1 MLTSPRPAL
10 TRLSYWCCC
19 CLPTSSRQGTGRICA
34 NRFVRYMEK
43 ARRPLT
49 CNLQSA
55 WDSACSPLNWRD
67 NASVLSCVTSVL
79 GPAVPALSAP
89 RRGTAGRGAP
99 GGRPLTGR
107 LLPQAW
113 PSPGAGSGQGV
124 FKCEVIA
131 IATPIL
137 TGHGENKAF
146 ISRKTSW
153 YCYTSK
159 RPQRVGHWLH
169 TRCHQ
174 LAPRQ
179 TLLSPR
185 KQEGS
190 APTSNVLQIHR
201 RDLRRAY

>member
-1 MLTSPRPAL
+1 
-10 TRLSYWCCC
+10 
-19 CLPTSSRQGTGRICA
+19 
-34 NRFVRYMEK
+34 MEK

-49 CNLQSA
+49 CTLQSA
-55 WDSACSPLNWRD
+55 RDSACSPQNWWD

-89 RRGTAGRGAP
+89 RRGTAGLGAP
-99 GGRPLTGR
+99 AGRPLTGR
-107 LLPQAW
+107 RE
-113 PSPGAGSGQGV
+113 V

-137 TGHGENKAF
+137 NGHGEHKAF

-190 APTSNVLQIHR
+190 APTPNALQIHR